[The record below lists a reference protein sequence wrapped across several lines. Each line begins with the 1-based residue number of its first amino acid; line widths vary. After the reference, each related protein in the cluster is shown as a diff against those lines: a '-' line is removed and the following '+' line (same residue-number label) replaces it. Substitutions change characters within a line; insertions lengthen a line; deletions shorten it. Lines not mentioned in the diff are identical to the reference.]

1 MVPWVFADKPE
12 DSFQITSIK
21 LRVTI
26 SVKMKTNYKV
36 VAALRYSKECLFFKV
51 SKKSQGENPRRSSS
65 LVG

>member
-1 MVPWVFADKPE
+1 MVPWVFADKLE

-26 SVKMKTNYKV
+26 SVKMKTDYKV
-36 VAALRYSKECLFFKV
+36 VAALRYSKEYLFFKV